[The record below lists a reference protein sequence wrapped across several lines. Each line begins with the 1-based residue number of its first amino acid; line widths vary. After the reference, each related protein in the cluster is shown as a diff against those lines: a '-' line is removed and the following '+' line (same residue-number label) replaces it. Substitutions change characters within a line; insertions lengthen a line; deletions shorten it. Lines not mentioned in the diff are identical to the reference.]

1 MKKFILTILFCF
13 MFCPLVSSAYLGQYN
28 NTQFYVDE
36 QQYTEHDGVIET
48 VLITIDNTS
57 TMRSKTTIDTNNN
70 KFCMYDNLVIENNK
84 QEQYTSSKW
93 YLYNKYTFIQKAVD
107 YLHRENNQ

>member
-1 MKKFILTILFCF
+1 MKKFILTIIFCF

-57 TMRSKTTIDTNNN
+57 TMCSKTTIDTNNN
-70 KFCMYDNLVIENNK
+70 KFCMYDNLVVENNK
-84 QEQYTSSKW
+84 QYEYMSNKW
-93 YLYNKYTFIQKAVD
+93 YSYDNNTYIQVAVD
-107 YLHRENNQ
+107 YLHKENKQ